1 MGRIDIYLGMYE
13 MEDESLGVPT
23 LGIHEKYIHVAREPQ
38 AQPRSPSEGWP
49 IHIGIE
55 HPRQFELGLHKAWA
69 AIPDSLIAQLIRSM
83 PGRLDGIRHGMGYQT
98 IY

>member
-1 MGRIDIYLGMYE
+1 MGRIDIYSGMYE
-13 MEDESLGVPT
+13 MEDESLRVPT

-55 HPRQFELGLHKAWA
+55 HP
-69 AIPDSLIAQLIRSM
+69 
-83 PGRLDGIRHGMGYQT
+83 
-98 IY
+98 